1 MKIRLNVATKP
12 QENKRPFVAS
22 AALIGVIAVLAL
34 VVLAHAS
41 WEAWQASRRVR
52 HDIGVA
58 ENDIRVNTQK
68 QEELDA
74 YFKTQDAVQVLD
86 RAGFLN
92 SLIGERS
99 FPWTKIF
106 MDLEETLPAGTRVVE
121 ISPRLDNGR
130 AEVELKVGAANE
142 VALIQFLK
150 AMESSKV
157 FSGMTVRQEQ
167 IAKEPESMDK
177 IEIDLTVWYSTT

>member
-1 MKIRLNVATKP
+1 MKIRLNVSTNP
-12 QENKRPFVAS
+12 QENKRPFLAS
-22 AALIGVIAVLAL
+22 AFLTGAVGLVAL
-34 VVLAHAS
+34 VVLANAS
-41 WEAWQASRRVR
+41 WNAWQSSRRVR
-52 HDIGVA
+52 HDISVA
-58 ENDIRVNTQK
+58 EDEIRVNSQK
-68 QEELDA
+68 QEALRS
-74 YFKTQDAVQVLD
+74 YFKTEEPEQVLD

-121 ISPRLDNGR
+121 ISPHLDNGR
-130 AEVELKVGAANE
+130 AEVELTVGAANE
-142 VALIQFLK
+142 ETLIRFLK

-157 FSGMTVRQEQ
+157 FSGLTVKQEQ
-167 IAKEPESMDK
+167 VAKEPESSDK